1 MKFLQFNSSISAIL
15 LVLLTFSGRAQITQ
29 ESLVVGERITMQ
41 STVLN
46 EERILNIYLP
56 HGYSPDSS
64 KTYPV
69 IYLLDGSMDEDFF
82 HISGLVQ
89 FASYSWIAMIPET
102 IVVGISNVDRKRDFT
117 YPTTIAQDKLDFPS
131 TGGSQKFI
139 TYLETELR
147 PLIDSTYAT
156 NGENSVMGQSL
167 GGLLAAEILFKN
179 TDLFDRYFIISP
191 SLWWDNE
198 SLLELET
205 NPQFA
210 DKWIYV
216 GVGKEGKIMERDA
229 RDLYKKVSKSGIEPD
244 RIHFEFFKEQD
255 HGDVLHLAI
264 YKAFEHLKP
273 EE

>member
-1 MKFLQFNSSISAIL
+1 MTNLQLKTAISFFLF
-15 LVLLTFSGRAQITQ
+15 VLTFTGHSQITQ
-29 ESLVVGERITMQ
+29 DSLVVGERITMQ

-46 EERILNIYLP
+46 EERVLNVYLP
-56 HGYSPDSS
+56 YGYSPDSS

-69 IYLLDGSMDEDFF
+69 IYLLDGSIYEDFQ

-117 YPTTIAQDKLDFPS
+117 YPTTIAQDKMDFPT
-131 TGGSQKFI
+131 TGGSEKFM
-139 TYLETELR
+139 TFLESELR
-147 PLIDSTYAT
+147 PMIDSTYAT
-156 NGENSVMGQSL
+156 NGENSLMGQSL
-167 GGLLAAEILFKN
+167 GGLLAAEILFKK

-205 NPQFA
+205 NTKFA
-210 DKWIYV
+210 DKWVYV
-216 GVGKEGKIMERDA
+216 AVGKEGKIMERDA
-229 RDLYKKVSKSGIEPD
+229 KSLYKKVSKSGIDMENV
-244 RIHFEFFKEQD
+244 HFEFFKEQD
-255 HGDVLHLAI
+255 HGDVLHMAI